1 MGDAKN
7 RGSFFERVAQSQA
20 RAAEAAK
27 KLDAERAAWNAEVTT
42 IAERLGMQLGTS
54 PLLITREKVPR
65 PARVVLVG
73 LDELLARVKFWT
85 SGPLAAKPV
94 TDALRAELEANVPF
108 ELAVPAVECV
118 WSRQFGQTYWETS
131 CGHEISID
139 KYTCK
144 GSCPKCGHEIQPE
157 YMTNFWEPEASVPS
171 ESAVPATPDLAPPA
185 PLGAPLGD
193 IVDPEFDPLTDCG
206 PGDGFGCDDCE
217 ECPNGEEV

>member
-94 TDALRAELEANVPF
+94 TDALRAELEA
-108 ELAVPAVECV
+108 
-118 WSRQFGQTYWETS
+118 
-131 CGHEISID
+131 
-139 KYTCK
+139 
-144 GSCPKCGHEIQPE
+144 
-157 YMTNFWEPEASVPS
+157 SVPS